1 MNEST
6 RVNELSVHDSIRF
19 PFYSAI
25 SFALVRVRD
34 GNTWI
39 RVNASGAWSG
49 RAEFSEVSNG
59 FRLTPVPSPVPVL
72 SLRPVG
78 PGELYFGDSILP
90 PVLSDAL
97 PNFGN
102 D

>member
-1 MNEST
+1 MQAERRAVGPSFRKYRT
-6 RVNELSVHDSIRF
+6 GSVSHS
-19 PFYSAI
+19 
-25 SFALVRVRD
+25 
-34 GNTWI
+34 
-39 RVNASGAWSG
+39 
-49 RAEFSEVSNG
+49 
-59 FRLTPVPSPVPVL
+59 VPSPVPVL

>member
-1 MNEST
+1 
-6 RVNELSVHDSIRF
+6 V
-19 PFYSAI
+19 
-25 SFALVRVRD
+25 LVLAHVRA

-39 RVNASGAWSG
+39 SVNASGVWNG

-59 FRLTPVPSPVPVL
+59 FRVSLTVPSPVPVL

-90 PVLSDAL
+90 RVVRRVAE
-97 PNFGN
+97 FWQ
-102 D
+102 

>member
-1 MNEST
+1 MNGAERRAVGPSFRKYRT
-6 RVNELSVHDSIRF
+6 RSVSHS
-19 PFYSAI
+19 
-25 SFALVRVRD
+25 
-34 GNTWI
+34 
-39 RVNASGAWSG
+39 
-49 RAEFSEVSNG
+49 
-59 FRLTPVPSPVPVL
+59 VPSPIPVL
-72 SLRPVG
+72 PLRPVS

>member
-1 MNEST
+1 MNTSLCIT
-6 RVNELSVHDSIRF
+6 LIPFIFLLFNYLIHVSACARRV
-19 PFYSAI
+19 
-25 SFALVRVRD
+25 

-39 RVNASGAWSG
+39 SVNASGAWSG

-59 FRLTPVPSPVPVL
+59 FRVSLTVPSPVPVL

-90 PVLSDAL
+90 LVLSDAL

>member
-1 MNEST
+1 M
-6 RVNELSVHDSIRF
+6 
-19 PFYSAI
+19 
-25 SFALVRVRD
+25 
-34 GNTWI
+34 
-39 RVNASGAWSG
+39 NASEAWSG
-49 RAEFSEVSNG
+49 RAEFWEVSNG
-59 FRLTPVPSPVPVL
+59 FRVSLSPSPVPVL